1 MKGFTQVY
9 VLRAV
14 GVMIWSYMDQ
24 AHPSFLPVT
33 VVLFL
38 KKPLYLA
45 VLLLGLYVAPM
56 RQSQAPLASTFV

>member
-1 MKGFTQVY
+1 M
-9 VLRAV
+9 VLY
-14 GVMIWSYMDQ
+14 GPST
-24 AHPSFLPVT
+24 SFLSSSVT
-33 VVLFL
+33 VLLFL